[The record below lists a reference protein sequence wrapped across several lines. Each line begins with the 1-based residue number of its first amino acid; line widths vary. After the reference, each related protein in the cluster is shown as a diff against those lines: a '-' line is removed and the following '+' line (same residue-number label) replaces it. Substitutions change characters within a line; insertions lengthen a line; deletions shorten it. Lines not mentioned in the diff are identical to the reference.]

1 MSITIDLSNKAAA
14 GVRYAYKASLIGAAH
29 QFELT
34 NAGLSW
40 RIAGKSAVWPY
51 AEITVIRL
59 SYRPVSMQS
68 RRFRA
73 DIENADGARIAILS
87 TTWQTAALMAP
98 QDQDYRDF
106 IALLHERMEKAG
118 SKAALIGGLRP
129 RIYAAAIVLLTLVT
143 IAMAGLLVRAIA
155 TGELT
160 GALFLVGFAALFA
173 WQIGGFVRRNRPRA
187 YTSDH
192 LPEALLP

>member
-1 MSITIDLSNKAAA
+1 
-14 GVRYAYKASLIGAAH
+14 
-29 QFELT
+29 
-34 NAGLSW
+34 
-40 RIAGKSAVWPY
+40 
-51 AEITVIRL
+51 
-59 SYRPVSMQS
+59 MQS

-129 RIYAAAIVLLTLVT
+129 RIYAAAIVLLALVA

>member
-1 MSITIDLSNKAAA
+1 
-14 GVRYAYKASLIGAAH
+14 
-29 QFELT
+29 
-34 NAGLSW
+34 
-40 RIAGKSAVWPY
+40 
-51 AEITVIRL
+51 
-59 SYRPVSMQS
+59 
-68 RRFRA
+68 
-73 DIENADGARIAILS
+73 
-87 TTWQTAALMAP
+87 
-98 QDQDYRDF
+98 
-106 IALLHERMEKAG
+106 MEKAG

-192 LPEALLP
+192 LPEGLLP